1 MSGPARESEAQ
12 KSQSYVALCAYLRRT
27 SGLVLDSDKRYL
39 VESRVAPIVRREGFT
54 GLTDLV
60 RAMERGAHPGLAQEV
75 VQAMTINET
84 YFFRDKVPFDKLR
97 EYLLPELITARATR
111 RSLRIWC
118 AASSTGQEPYS
129 IAMILEDLAVRMA
142 GWRVEIVATDIATSI
157 IDRAKA
163 GLFSQFDVQRG
174 LPIKYLMNNFT
185 QEEDKWRV
193 NAPIRNMVQFRP
205 LNLLRD
211 FAPLGQ
217 FDIVFCR
224 NVLIYFDEAAKRD
237 ILTRIG
243 RQTQPDGFFVM
254 GAAETTVG
262 LSGAFAPHPQ
272 RRGLFQRTVAAPAP
286 AFRQIAAAG

>member
-1 MSGPARESEAQ
+1 VTPTDYAFIQR
-12 KSQSYVALCAYLRRT
+12 YLKER
-27 SGLVLDSDKRYL
+27 SGLILGEDKRYL
-39 VESRVAPIVRREGFT
+39 VEARLGPVA
-54 GLTDLV
+54 
-60 RAMERGAHPGLAQEV
+60 RAANLSLSQLIQALAAGRDPALDQTV
-75 VQAMTINET
+75 VEAMTINES
-84 YFFRDKVPFDKLR
+84 YFFRDKTPFDHFT
-97 EYLLPELITARATR
+97 EAMLPELMAARRMER
-111 RSLRIWC
+111 RLRIWC
-118 AASSTGQEPYS
+118 AACSTGQEPYS
-129 IAMILEDLAVRMA
+129 LAMLLAERATQLA

-243 RQTQPDGFFVM
+243 RQTQADGFFVM

-286 AFRQIAAAG
+286 AFRQIAAVG

>member
-1 MSGPARESEAQ
+1 VTPTDYAFIQR
-12 KSQSYVALCAYLRRT
+12 YLKER
-27 SGLVLDSDKRYL
+27 SGLILGEDKRYL
-39 VESRVAPIVRREGFT
+39 VEARLGPVARTANLSLSQLIQ
-54 GLTDLV
+54 
-60 RAMERGAHPGLAQEV
+60 ALAAGRDPALDQTV
-75 VQAMTINET
+75 VEAMTINES
-84 YFFRDKVPFDKLR
+84 YFFRDKTPFDHFT
-97 EYLLPELITARATR
+97 EAMLPELMAARRMER
-111 RSLRIWC
+111 RLRIWC
-118 AASSTGQEPYS
+118 AACSTGQEPYS
-129 IAMILEDLAVRMA
+129 LAMLLAERSAQLA

-174 LPIKYLMNNFT
+174 LPIKYLMTHFT

-211 FAPLGQ
+211 FTPLGQ

-262 LSGAFAPHPQ
+262 LSSAFAPHPQ
-272 RRGLFQRTVAAPAP
+272 RRGLFQCSSAAAAP